1 MTATRV
7 PSRLSFEMRSS
18 RSRRT
23 IWVDDSIQSLAG
35 LLIVENNA
43 AEPLSVDSSVRVEDT
58 FPKRFYDLPPSGR
71 CGLIRLV
78 GNLVG
83 LDDLGPQ
90 LAEEPGNLRLARPDA
105 ACKSDDE
112 HSPPPPIPTN
122 TS

>member
-1 MTATRV
+1 
-7 PSRLSFEMRSS
+7 MRSS
-18 RSRRT
+18 KEPPDD
-23 IWVDDSIQSLAG
+23 WVDDSIQSLAG
-35 LLIVENNA
+35 LLVVEYDA
-43 AEPLSVDSSVRVEDT
+43 AEPLPVDSSVRVENT

-71 CGLIRLV
+71 SGFIRLV

-90 LAEEPGNLRLARPDA
+90 LAEDPGDLRFARPDA

-112 HSPPPPIPTN
+112 HSSPPPMPTN